1 MEKIEVG
8 RLYDTYAQDVY
19 RLALSYLRSC
29 QDAEDICHS
38 VFLTL
43 VEKNIT
49 LFPGSEKAWLL
60 KCTANACKNHLRSFW
75 RKRIV
80 PLEVAVITSTDMD
93 RDLWYAIGKLPPKY
107 RAVIHLYYFE
117 GYDHGQIA
125 EILDISVSA
134 VQTRAS
140 RARDMLRK
148 ELDPNA

>member
-1 MEKIEVG
+1 MRSDVA
-8 RLYDTYAQDVY
+8 RLYERYIHDVF
-19 RLALSYLRSC
+19 RLALSYLHSK
-29 QDAEDICHS
+29 QDAEDVCQT
-38 VFLTL
+38 VFMGLMDKA
-43 VEKNIT
+43 VDVPQEK
-49 LFPGSEKAWLL
+49 EKAYLL
-60 KCTANACKNHLRSFW
+60 TCTANACKNHLRSFW

-80 PLEVAVITSTDMD
+80 PLEGAVILSTDMD
-93 RDLWYAIGKLPPKY
+93 RDLWYAIGKLPPKS

>member
-1 MEKIEVG
+1 MRSDVA
-8 RLYDTYAQDVY
+8 RLYERYIHDVF
-19 RLALSYLRSC
+19 RLALSYLHSK
-29 QDAEDICHS
+29 QDAEDVCQT
-38 VFLTL
+38 VFMGLMDKA
-43 VEKNIT
+43 VDVPREK
-49 LFPGSEKAWLL
+49 EKAYLL
-60 KCTANACKNHLRSFW
+60 TCTANACKNHLRSFW

-80 PLEVAVITSTDMD
+80 PLEGAVITSTDMD

-125 EILDISVSA
+125 EILGISVSA